1 VPSSCLVRLPYPA
14 GLCSWWPRYSAVVT
28 SHRAKLEGDMAQ
40 TVVSNLSSAAAAA
53 HPAIKHSQRANATWA
68 RKGNCMVSQPYPVCL
83 CLLQFHAQGRA
94 PVYAY
99 SNAFCEGGSN
109 GTGLY
114 YLASAAD
121 KVFMPPTGM
130 VSLLGFASDQVS
142 RVEGCGL

>member
-1 VPSSCLVRLPYPA
+1 
-14 GLCSWWPRYSAVVT
+14 
-28 SHRAKLEGDMAQ
+28 M
-40 TVVSNLSSAAAAA
+40 
-53 HPAIKHSQRANATWA
+53 
-68 RKGNCMVSQPYPVCL
+68 
-83 CLLQFHAQGRA
+83 LLLLTQFHAQGRA

-130 VSLLGFASDQVS
+130 VSLLGFASSQVGWGPGAGTG
-142 RVEGCGL
+142 VEGGGQRPLEWG

>member
-1 VPSSCLVRLPYPA
+1 VYPA
-14 GLCSWWPRYSAVVT
+14 LIGASCHVL
-28 SHRAKLEGDMAQ
+28 L
-40 TVVSNLSSAAAAA
+40 L
-53 HPAIKHSQRANATWA
+53 
-68 RKGNCMVSQPYPVCL
+68 L
-83 CLLQFHAQGRA
+83 LLQFHAQGRA

-130 VSLLGFASDQVS
+130 VSLLGFASSQVGFCFS
-142 RVEGCGL
+142 GFCFQPQV